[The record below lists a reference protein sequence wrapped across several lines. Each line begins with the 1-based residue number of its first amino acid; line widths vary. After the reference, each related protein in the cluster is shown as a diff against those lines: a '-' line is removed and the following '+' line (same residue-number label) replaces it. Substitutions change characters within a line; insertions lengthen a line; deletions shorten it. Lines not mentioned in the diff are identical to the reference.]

1 MTKPT
6 PESNLEYWIRFS
18 FDKMKQDGA
27 TMPTTL
33 NIVLEMEEF
42 KNSGINED
50 QLRESIKEQ
59 FEQERGVLIEKIKS
73 KWNESK

>member
-1 MTKPT
+1 
-6 PESNLEYWIRFS
+6 
-18 FDKMKQDGA
+18 
-27 TMPTTL
+27 MPTTL